1 MSRRTWLFALTIFL
15 AVAGIELAMGRNP
28 ICACG
33 VVDLWVGTR
42 DSPRTSQMLADWY
55 NLSHIVHGLLFYAA
69 LWLVGRRMPVQGRFL
84 IALLIEAAWEVI
96 ENTPMVIDRYRAT
109 TAAIGYTGD
118 SIVNSLSDVLMMA
131 LGFLIARKLP
141 VRTSILLLILLELVP
156 LYVIRDNLTLN
167 VMALIAPNH
176 AIQAWQAG

>member
-55 NLSHIVHGLLFYAA
+55 SLSHIVHGMLFYAA

-109 TAAIGYTGD
+109 TAAIGDTGD